1 MELSSFARYAPQS
14 RTDGNLR
21 LSHIRT
27 EIRSFGAHAYPD
39 YDVYICDSNMAF
51 WKIVMQGQIQLF
63 SCQLLCDKPLR

>member
-1 MELSSFARYAPQS
+1 MFTQSKAKGAPAIV
-14 RTDGNLR
+14 GNLNLR